1 MPSFQIATCQTGRIA
16 TGIMQYN
23 SYEATLLRAALFAI
37 LLYFMGGLVKHDL
50 KRKGESGYAIIF
62 FLTLYQQP
70 KRTSLHTFPT
80 TGRGGPHFTLFP
92 TDFIHVSIIDRTVLR
107 TFLLVLL

>member
-16 TGIMQYN
+16 TGIVQYN
-23 SYEATLLRAALFAI
+23 SCEATLLRAALFAI

-70 KRTSLHTFPT
+70 KRTSLHTFPQQE
-80 TGRGGPHFTLFP
+80 GRDPISLFFLQTLY
-92 TDFIHVSIIDRTVLR
+92 TYQL
-107 TFLLVLL
+107 